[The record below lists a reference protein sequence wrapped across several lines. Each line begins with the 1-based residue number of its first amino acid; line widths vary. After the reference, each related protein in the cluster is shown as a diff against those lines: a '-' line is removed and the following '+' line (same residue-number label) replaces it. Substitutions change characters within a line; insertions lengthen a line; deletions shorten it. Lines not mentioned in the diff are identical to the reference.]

1 MKKIL
6 MLTTGGTIAS
16 APGAQGLA
24 PRGSGEILSH
34 LGAGFAGCEQEVAE
48 RFHLSLNARRL
59 PDIPAGTHVL
69 APGLFVA
76 GDMRA
81 GQSLV
86 VRALADGRAA
96 AMEAHRW
103 LCGEDR

>member
-1 MKKIL
+1 MAAR
-6 MLTTGGTIAS
+6 TPSRARAARCPVS
-16 APGAQGLA
+16 
-24 PRGSGEILSH
+24 
-34 LGAGFAGCEQEVAE
+34 
-48 RFHLSLNARRL
+48 FHLSLNARRL

-76 GDMRA
+76 GDMRG

-96 AMEAHRW
+96 AMEAHRY
-103 LCGEDR
+103 LGGAAL